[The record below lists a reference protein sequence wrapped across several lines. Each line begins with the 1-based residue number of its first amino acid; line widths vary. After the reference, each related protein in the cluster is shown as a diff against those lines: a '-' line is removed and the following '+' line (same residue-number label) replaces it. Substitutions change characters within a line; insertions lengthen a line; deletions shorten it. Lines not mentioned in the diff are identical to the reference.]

1 MGLRMKNVN
10 ILGVHGKIVFLGKGA
25 QKKKK
30 KKTILKGELLKK
42 GGLGHF
48 ADLRGAWQ
56 ERGVC

>member
-30 KKTILKGELLKK
+30 KKILKGELLKK
-42 GGLGHF
+42 GGGGL
-48 ADLRGAWQ
+48 DLLQ
-56 ERGVC
+56 I